1 MTCADERE
9 REEKTSHAVIIAIA
23 GAGKSPPRI
32 TQNFLCKYLMW
43 EIPTAMWVRLLQYS
57 HTRVPKSTLVP
68 GGQPITKRLGPH
80 SVHAG
85 RLYHISISN

>member
-1 MTCADERE
+1 MLTRE

-32 TQNFLCKYLMW
+32 TQNFLCKYLMR
-43 EIPTAMWVRLLQYS
+43 EIPHCNVGQVAPIFP
-57 HTRVPKSTLVP
+57 HRVPKSTLVL

-85 RLYHISISN
+85 RLYHIPISN